1 LGDEKGARVTLTV
14 IATAGWLLVA
24 GCGCGGSE
32 RAATTSAERTRGHS
46 AWSAAFDLPE
56 GWSGGENDAG
66 GYEFTNGE
74 LALMLGRA
82 PAATS
87 ASLDAF
93 FEERTRVLEAQGKLE
108 TTERGA
114 EPVAGKPAR
123 RLSSL
128 VSTPEG
134 GALAVRLLV
143 VEPNPSE
150 RLSFLMVGDKAHAT
164 ALGQSWNFVVGSLRF
179 E

>member
-1 LGDEKGARVTLTV
+1 MTAVAL
-14 IATAGWLLVA
+14 ATALLLL

-32 RAATTSAERTRGHS
+32 RSVTTTAERTRAHS
-46 AWSAAFDLPE
+46 AWSAQFDLPD

-74 LALMLGRA
+74 LALMLGRS
-82 PAATS
+82 PSATS

-93 FEERTRVLEAQGKLE
+93 FDERTGVLEAQGKLE
-108 TTERGA
+108 STTRGA

-123 RLSSL
+123 RMQSFI
-128 VSTPEG
+128 STPEG
-134 GALAVRLLV
+134 GALAIRLLV

-150 RLSFLMVGDKAHAT
+150 RLSFLMLGDKAHAA
-164 ALGQSWNFVVGSLRF
+164 ALERSWDFVVESLRF